1 MFNFLQIPNQMEE
14 KTEDSYKEIPSCL
27 ELVALP
33 EKPPLPKKSVKRPPS
48 YSDSFYILNQG
59 SSSIFELV
67 DTSIPPAPVIHNLE
81 LPEVSENKNN
91 PWIRVGLSFL
101 FHITLISMFESIF
114 FYYFISKSEDKGI
127 TNTVNNLLNGITA
140 SCPLSVNQTVFWHD
154 VFHLLVN
161 TTSLQRAAITA
172 ADQRAAYN
180 SGIFLQSW
188 MYVVAISGITAVA
201 FVVAAFW
208 KVLDK
213 RTLMHILAENL
224 GLVAMLGC
232 YEFLFFRTIIYQYD
246 SISVLEIEQYIVNTL
261 QNQCGI

>member
-1 MFNFLQIPNQMEE
+1 MEE
-14 KTEDSYKEIPSCL
+14 SENSYKEIPSCL

-33 EKPPLPKKSVKRPPS
+33 EKPLQPKKPVKRPPS

-67 DTSIPPAPVIHNLE
+67 DTSIPPAPVIQNPE
-81 LPEVSENKNN
+81 LPEVPKNN
-91 PWIRVGLSFL
+91 LKNNSWIRVGLSFL

-127 TNTVNNLLNGITA
+127 TTTVNNLLNGITA
-140 SCPLSVNQTVFWHD
+140 SCPLSANQTVFWHD

-161 TTSLQRAAITA
+161 TTSLQSAAIMA
-172 ADQRAAYN
+172 ADQRAVYN

-188 MYVVAISGITAVA
+188 MYVVGISGITAVA
-201 FVVAAFW
+201 FVVAAFR

-213 RTLMHILAENL
+213 RTLTHILAENV